1 MDKEITPL
9 QPTPAWRSTQKVSP
23 RVTQKIAF
31 TVIWIC
37 GVIAILALFVIVGY
51 VLVRG
56 GRTITPEFLF
66 TAPEGG
72 ISGEGGIA
80 TVIVTT
86 IMLMLLTVVILTP
99 LGIAAA
105 IYLSE
110 YARDNWFSGV
120 IRYGVD
126 LLAGVPSIIFGLFGY
141 VVFVV
146 ALHFNFSLLSG
157 ALTLVALELP
167 VMIRTVEEAL
177 KAVPHSYRE
186 ASLALGCTKW
196 QTIRQVIL
204 PAAIPGIVTSIILTT
219 GRTLSETAALY
230 VTMGGS
236 SALPTSLFSGGR
248 TLALHVYYLAMDTT
262 AFDKAMGTGII
273 LIVLIIIINLIT
285 HRISRWYQKRMGIK
299 ETE

>member
-1 MDKEITPL
+1 MANTTT
-9 QPTPAWRSTQKVSP
+9 QSSYRSSRKISPRITQKL
-23 RVTQKIAF
+23 AF
-31 TVIWIC
+31 SAIWIA
-37 GVIAILALFVIVGY
+37 GIIAILALFLLIGY

-56 GRTITPEFLF
+56 IRTLTPEFLF
-66 TAPEGG
+66 TAPLGGIAGEGG
-72 ISGEGGIA
+72 IS
-80 TVIVTT
+80 TVFITT
-86 IMLMLLTVVILTP
+86 IFMVVLTLIILTP
-99 LGIAAA
+99 LGIGGA

-110 YARDNWFSGV
+110 YALDNRLTSI

-157 ALTLVALELP
+157 ALALVALELP
-167 VMIRTVEEAL
+167 VMIRTVEEAM
-177 KAVPHSYRE
+177 KAVPRSYRE
-186 ASLALGCTKW
+186 ASLALGSTKW
-196 QTIRQVIL
+196 QAIREVIL
-204 PAAIPGIVTSIILTT
+204 PAALPGVVTAIILTT

-248 TLALHVYYLAMDTT
+248 TLALHVFYLAMDTT

-273 LIVLIIIINLIT
+273 LIALIVVINLIT
-285 HRISRWYQKRMGIK
+285 HRLSRWYQSRMGVR

>member
-1 MDKEITPL
+1 MDNTKI
-9 QPTPAWRSTQKVSP
+9 QPAWRSTQRISP
-23 RVTQKIAF
+23 HTTQKIAF
-31 TVIWIC
+31 TAIWVC
-37 GVIAILALFVIVGY
+37 GVIAILALFLIVGY
-51 VLVRG
+51 VIFRG
-56 GRTITPEFLF
+56 GRAITPEFLF
-66 TAPEGG
+66 TAPQGG
-72 ISGEGGIA
+72 IAGEGGIA
-80 TVIVTT
+80 TVFITT
-86 IMLMLLTVVILTP
+86 IIMVLLTVIILTP
-99 LGIAAA
+99 LGITAA

-110 YARDNWFSGV
+110 YAQDNWFTNI

-141 VVFVV
+141 VIFVV
-146 ALHFNFSLLSG
+146 ALHFNFSLISG
-157 ALTLVALELP
+157 ALALVALELP
-167 VMIRTVEEAL
+167 VMIRTIEEAM

-204 PAAIPGIVTSIILTT
+204 PAAIPGVVTAIILTT

-248 TLALHVYYLAMDTT
+248 TLALHVFYLAMDTT

-273 LIVLIIIINLIT
+273 LILLIVVINLIT
-285 HRISRWYQKRMGIK
+285 HRLSRWYQSRMGVR

>member
-1 MDKEITPL
+1 VT
-9 QPTPAWRSTQKVSP
+9 TSRRSSHRISP
-23 RVTQKIAF
+23 RITEKFAF
-31 TVIWIC
+31 SAVWIC
-37 GVIAILALFVIVGY
+37 GIIAILALLLIVFY
-51 VLVRG
+51 VLFRG
-56 GRTITPEFLF
+56 IGTLTPEFLF

-72 ISGEGGIA
+72 IAGEGGIS

-86 IMLMLLTVVILTP
+86 IILTLLTVVILTP

-110 YARDNWFSGV
+110 YALNNWFTSL
-120 IRYGVD
+120 IRYGID

-146 ALHFNFSLLSG
+146 TLHFNFSLLSG
-157 ALTLVALELP
+157 ALALVALELP
-167 VMIRTVEEAL
+167 VMIRTVEEAM
-177 KAVPHSYRE
+177 KAVPRSYRE
-186 ASLALGCTKW
+186 ASLALGSTKW
-196 QTIRQVIL
+196 QSITQVIL
-204 PAAIPGIVTSIILTT
+204 PAAIPGVVTAIILTT

-248 TLALHVYYLAMDTT
+248 TLALHVFYLAMDTT

-273 LIVLIIIINLIT
+273 LIVLIVVINLIT
-285 HRISRWYQKRMGIK
+285 HRLSGWYQSRMGMK
-299 ETE
+299 EPE